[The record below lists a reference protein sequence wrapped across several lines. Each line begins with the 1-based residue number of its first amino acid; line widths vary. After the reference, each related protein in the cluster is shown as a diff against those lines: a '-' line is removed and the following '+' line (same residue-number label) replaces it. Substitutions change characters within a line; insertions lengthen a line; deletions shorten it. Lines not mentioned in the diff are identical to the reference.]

1 MKKTILSLAIASTF
15 AGSAFAMDFGQK
27 VEALAKAQSYSLF
40 GVITPL
46 GASSS
51 TSVSAATA
59 HADPKSLITVAPGL
73 NVKVVSADA
82 SLGANIDMIALWP
95 NDTAPTHLI
104 ACNEQSGVNVGVQRI
119 EIATGIVQNIISSGL
134 TSCDPAHRTPWGT
147 VVVGEENGAN
157 GRIFEIM
164 DPLSTTGVTVSGA
177 GAATITSDPAHVAY
191 RPAMGQLSYEGVG
204 IYPNGVTYYGDE
216 NRPGSGNPGGA
227 YFKFVPAALWMGG
240 AAITDLNNSPLVAGT
255 IYGMRVGKR
264 SGSTDYGQGNEFGR
278 GTWIPVTG
286 IAPINLRSAGATLK
300 LTSYYRPEDL
310 AIDEKALALGNVR
323 FCGNNTGDDTPGG
336 DNHFGE
342 TMCITDGTLAQ
353 AANTLTLSTPEYQ
366 PLVIG
371 NVDFAMMDNIA
382 YQPGKGNWLI
392 HEDGE
397 GPLASPP
404 RNNDIWSCLDDGA
417 DKDNL
422 ADACVKVM
430 TLNDLTA
437 ESTGGVFD
445 ATGTRYFLSVQHN
458 VTGHGV
464 ILEINGW

>member
-15 AGSAFAMDFGQK
+15 SGGAFAMDFGQK

-46 GASSS
+46 GASS
-51 TSVSAATA
+51 TASVSAATA
-59 HADPKSLITVAPGL
+59 NADPRSLITVAPGL
-73 NVKVVSADA
+73 NVKVVSAGA
-82 SLGANIDMIALWP
+82 SLGANVDMIALWP

-104 ACNEQSGVNVGVQRI
+104 ACNEQGGVNVGVQRI
-119 EIATGIVQNIISSGL
+119 EIATGAVQNIISSGL

-147 VVVGEENGAN
+147 VLIGEENGTS
-157 GRIFEIM
+157 GRIFEIL
-164 DPLSTTGVTVSGA
+164 DPLTTTGVTVSGA
-177 GAATITSDPAHVAY
+177 GATTTTSDPVHVAY
-191 RPAMGQLSYEGVG
+191 RPAMGQLSFEGVG

-227 YFKFVPAALWMGG
+227 YFKFVPATLWAGG
-240 AAITDLNNSPLVAGT
+240 PAITDLNNSPLVAGS

-264 SGSTDYGQGNEFGR
+264 SGNTDYGQGNEFGR

-286 IAPINLRSAGATLK
+286 AAPLNLRSAGATLK

-310 AIDEKALALGNVR
+310 AIDAKALALGNVR

-353 AANTLTLSTPEYQ
+353 AANTVTLSIPEYQ

-371 NVDFAMMDNIA
+371 NADFAMMDNIA

-397 GPLASPP
+397 GPVASPP
-404 RNNDIWSCLDDGA
+404 RNNDVWSCLDDGA

-458 VTGHGV
+458 ITGHGV

>member
-15 AGSAFAMDFGQK
+15 SGSAFAMDFGQK

-46 GASSS
+46 GASST

-59 HADPKSLITVAPGL
+59 NTDPKSLITVAPGL

-104 ACNEQSGVNVGVQRI
+104 ACNEQGGVNVGVQRI
-119 EIATGIVQNIISSGL
+119 EIATGTVQNIISSGL

-147 VVVGEENGAN
+147 VVIGEENGAN
-157 GRIFEIM
+157 GRIFEIL
-164 DPLSTTGVTVSGA
+164 DPLTTTGVTVSGA
-177 GAATITSDPAHVAY
+177 GATTTTSDPAHVAY
-191 RPAMGQLSYEGVG
+191 RPAMGQLSFEGVG
-204 IYPNGVTYYGDE
+204 VYPNGVTYYGDE

-227 YFKFVPAALWMGG
+227 YFKFVPATLWMGG

-264 SGSTDYGQGNEFGR
+264 SVSTDYGQGNEFGR

-286 IAPINLRSAGATLK
+286 AAPLNLRSAGATLK

-397 GPLASPP
+397 GPVASPP

-458 VTGHGV
+458 ITGHGV

>member
-1 MKKTILSLAIASTF
+1 MNKTLLSLAIASSC
-15 AGSAFAMDFGQK
+15 AGSAFALEFGQK
-27 VEALAKAQSYSLF
+27 VEILAKAQSHSLF

-51 TSVSAATA
+51 TSVTAATA
-59 HADPKSLITVAPGL
+59 NADAKTLITVAPGL
-73 NVKVVSADA
+73 SVKVISAA
-82 SLGANIDMIALWP
+82 ANLGANIDMMAMWP

-104 ACNEQSGVNVGVQRI
+104 VCNEQGSTSVGVQRV
-119 EIATGIVQNIISSGL
+119 EIATGTVQNIISSGL

-147 VVVGEENGAN
+147 VLIGEEAGVN
-157 GRIFEIM
+157 GRAFEIL
-164 DPLSTTGVTVSGA
+164 DPLTTTGVIVSGA
-177 GAATITSDPAHVAY
+177 GAGTTTSDPLHVAY
-191 RPAMGQLSYEGVG
+191 RPAMGQLSYEGVA
-204 IYPNGVTYYGDE
+204 IYPNGVIYYGDE

-227 YFKFVPAALWMGG
+227 YFKFIPSTLWAGGPAIA
-240 AAITDLNNSPLVAGT
+240 DLNNSPLTAGSV
-255 IYGMRVGKR
+255 YGMRIGKR
-264 SGSTDYGQGNEFGR
+264 SSNTDYGQGNEFGR

-286 IAPINLRSAGATLK
+286 AAPLNLRGSAVTLK

-310 AIDEKALALGNVR
+310 AMDLKALALGKVR
-323 FCGNNTGDDTPGG
+323 FCGNNTGDDAPGG

-353 AANTLTLSTPEYQ
+353 AADTVTLSTPEYQ

-382 YQPGKGNWLI
+382 YQPGKGNWLVQ
-392 HEDGE
+392 EDGE
-397 GPLASPP
+397 GADAIPP

-417 DKDNL
+417 DKDIL

-430 TLNDLTA
+430 TLNDFNA

-445 ATGTRYFLSVQHN
+445 ATGTRYFVSVQHN

-464 ILEINGW
+464 ILEVTGW